1 MRCAL
6 AGCLVFALAGC
17 SSGVSLPT
25 GTGTGGN
32 GSGPTA
38 AVTIGDYAFTPAQ
51 ITIKAGTT
59 VNWTNNGPSPHSAT
73 ADSTGGFDS
82 GSLTPPRSNGSGG
95 MSPGELFQMHFTTPG
110 TYTYHCMFHAQ
121 MHGTITVQ

>member
-1 MRCAL
+1 MRSTL
-6 AGCLVFALAGC
+6 AGCLALAIAGC
-17 SSGVSLPT
+17 GSGVSLPT
-25 GTGTGGN
+25 GTIVG

-38 AVTIGDYAFTPAQ
+38 AVTIQDFAYTPAQ
-51 ITIKAGTT
+51 LTIKAGTR

-82 GSLTPPRSNGSGG
+82 GSLTPPKSSGSGG
-95 MSPGELFQMHFTTPG
+95 VTPGELFQMHFTTPG
-110 TYTYHCMFHAQ
+110 TYTYHCMFHPQ